1 MKTHMMMSVL
11 VLVCCAMPLAV
22 PAADPPTPDPHAA
35 AVGSKP
41 APAEAQIPFANH
53 GGIYTWQV
61 LDDKT
66 LLVQSQSRKWYRATL
81 MSPCF
86 DLPFTEK
93 LGFQTNADGSFDKFG
108 AVTVR
113 GQRCPLVSLVESPPP
128 PKKAKKGEAGQKVAP
143 PATTHTEKGSAP
155 K

>member
-1 MKTHMMMSVL
+1 MKTRIMMSVVVAL
-11 VLVCCAMPLAV
+11 CYAV
-22 PAADPPTPDPHAA
+22 PLMAAAAEPPTPDPHAA
-35 AVGSKP
+35 TSSSKP
-41 APAEAQIPFANH
+41 APAEVTIPFANH

-61 LDDKT
+61 LNDRT

-93 LGFQTNADGSFDKFG
+93 LGFETNADGSFDKFG
-108 AVTVR
+108 AVKVR

-128 PKKAKKGEAGQKVAP
+128 PRKAKKGEAGQKIAP
-143 PATTHTEKGSAP
+143 AATTHAPEGDAP